1 MLKTSYSVHFPRV
14 LHFGSACRGLAASEA
29 DKLVSGEPVRMLLVV
44 SGTVAASGIGR
55 DFITMLGDRVAARY
69 CSVPHDPPLSVV
81 TEIIDLIR
89 QHRIN
94 VLLALGGG
102 SVMDA
107 SKAAA
112 LLSQGNSS
120 VKEYFEGT
128 IPLPEKVLP
137 MLALPT
143 TAGTGSESTPNA
155 VLTDT
160 DGHLKRAIRSGL
172 MVPAAAL
179 CDPDFTLDLPQRV
192 TAESGLDAL
201 TQALESYVSTGASEY
216 SRGLAEKATGLIL
229 KWLPEAWK
237 NGSNAEARLRM
248 AEGSMLGA
256 LAFAQSGLGAV
267 HGLAHPIGHLLNLP
281 HGFTCAVLLPH
292 ILEWNLPECQESLDK
307 LARNIGLQQA
317 NALLSQ
323 VKKLL
328 QILQI
333 PDHFAAFG
341 LTARDFPY
349 IVKTC
354 RSGSMKANPRPMSDA
369 EVDELLQKLAGA

>member
-1 MLKTSYSVHFPRV
+1 MSQPSYSVYFPRV
-14 LHFGSACRGLAASEA
+14 LHFGSGCRDLAAEEA
-29 DKLVSGEPVRMLLVV
+29 DKLVSGAPVRMLLVG
-44 SGTVAASGIGR
+44 SGTVSASEIGK
-55 DFITMLGDRVAARY
+55 DFIASLGNRVVARY
-69 CSVPHDPPLSVV
+69 CSVPHDPPLSTVS
-81 TEIIDLIR
+81 EIIDLIR

-112 LLSQGNSS
+112 LLSQGNGS
-120 VKEYFEGT
+120 VKEYFDGVL
-128 IPLPEKVLP
+128 PLPEKMLP

-143 TAGTGSESTPNA
+143 TAGTGSEITKNA

-160 DGHLKRAIRSGL
+160 EGHLKRAIRSPL
-172 MVPAAAL
+172 MVPAVAL
-179 CDPDFTLDLPQRV
+179 CDPDFTIDLPPKV

-201 TQALESYVSTGASEY
+201 TQALESYVSSGASEY
-216 SRGLAEKATGLIL
+216 SRSLAEKATGLIL

-237 NGSNAEARLRM
+237 HGGNAEARLRM

-292 ILEWNLPECQESLDK
+292 ILEWNLPACQESMDI

-317 NALLSQ
+317 TALLEQ

-328 QILQI
+328 KTLQI
-333 PDHFAAFG
+333 PDNFAAFG
-341 LTARDFPY
+341 LTAKDFPY
-349 IVKTC
+349 IVKNC

-369 EVDELLQKLAGA
+369 EVEQLLQKLAEA

>member
-1 MLKTSYSVHFPRV
+1 MSKTSYSVHFPRV
-14 LHFGSACRGLAASEA
+14 LHFGSGCRGLAASEA
-29 DKLVSGEPVRMLLVV
+29 DKLVSGESVRMLLVA
-44 SGTVAASGIGR
+44 SATVAASPMGL
-55 DFITMLGDRVAARY
+55 DFIASLGDRVAARY

-81 TEIIDLIR
+81 TEIIERIR
-89 QHRIN
+89 QDRIN
-94 VLLALGGG
+94 VLMALGGG

-112 LLSQGNSS
+112 LLSQGQAS
-120 VKEYFEGT
+120 VKEYFDGT
-128 IPLPEKVLP
+128 LPLPEKVLP

-143 TAGTGSESTPNA
+143 TSGTGSESTPNS

-160 DGHLKRAIRSGL
+160 EGHLKRAIRSGL

-179 CDPDFTLDLPQRV
+179 CDPDFTLELPPRV

-201 TQALESYVSTGASEY
+201 TQALESYVSIGASEY
-216 SRGLAEKATGLIL
+216 SRGLAEKASGLIL

-237 NGSNAEARLRM
+237 NGSHAEARLRM

-281 HGFTCAVLLPH
+281 HGFTCAVLLPQ
-292 ILEWNLPECQESLDK
+292 ILEWNLPECQKNMDV
-307 LARNIGLQQA
+307 LARNIGLKQSA
-317 NALLSQ
+317 DLLLQ

-328 QILQI
+328 QTLKI
-333 PDHFAAFG
+333 PDNFAAFG
-341 LTARDFPY
+341 LTAKDFPY
-349 IVKTC
+349 IVKNC

>member
-1 MLKTSYSVHFPRV
+1 
-14 LHFGSACRGLAASEA
+14 
-29 DKLVSGEPVRMLLVV
+29 
-44 SGTVAASGIGR
+44 
-55 DFITMLGDRVAARY
+55 
-69 CSVPHDPPLSVV
+69 
-81 TEIIDLIR
+81 
-89 QHRIN
+89 
-94 VLLALGGG
+94 
-102 SVMDA
+102 MDA

-112 LLSQGNSS
+112 LLSQGNGS
-120 VKEYFEGT
+120 VKEYFDGAL
-128 IPLPEKVLP
+128 PLPEKMLP

-143 TAGTGSESTPNA
+143 TAGTGSEITKNA

-160 DGHLKRAIRSGL
+160 EGHLKRAIRSPL
-172 MVPAAAL
+172 MVPAVAL
-179 CDPDFTLDLPQRV
+179 CDPDFTIDLPPKV

-201 TQALESYVSTGASEY
+201 TQALESYVSSGASEY

-229 KWLPEAWK
+229 KWLPEAWQH
-237 NGSNAEARLRM
+237 GGNAEARLRM

-292 ILEWNLPECQESLDK
+292 ILEWNLPACQESMDI

-317 NALLSQ
+317 TVLLDQ

-328 QILQI
+328 QTLQI
-333 PDHFAAFG
+333 PDNFAAFG
-341 LTARDFPY
+341 LTTKDFPY
-349 IVKTC
+349 IVKNC

-369 EVDELLQKLAGA
+369 EVEQLLQKLAEA

>member
-1 MLKTSYSVHFPRV
+1 MSQSSYSVYFPRV
-14 LHFGSACRGLAASEA
+14 LHFGSGCRDLAASEA
-29 DKLVSGEPVRMLLVV
+29 DKLVSGAPVRMLLVG
-44 SGTVAASGIGR
+44 SGTVSASEIGK
-55 DFITMLGDRVAARY
+55 DFIASLGSRVVARH
-69 CSVPHDPPLSVV
+69 CSVPHDPPLSTVS
-81 TEIIDLIR
+81 EIIDLIR

-102 SVMDA
+102 SVIDA

-112 LLSQGNSS
+112 LLAQGNGS
-120 VKEYFEGT
+120 VKEYFDGT
-128 IPLPEKVLP
+128 LPLPEKMLP

-143 TAGTGSESTPNA
+143 TAGTGAEITKNA

-160 DGHLKRAIRSGL
+160 EGHLKRAIRSPL

-179 CDPDFTLDLPQRV
+179 CDPDFTIDLPPKV

-201 TQALESYVSTGASEY
+201 TQALESYVSSGASEY

-229 KWLPEAWK
+229 KWLPEAWQ

-292 ILEWNLPECQESLDK
+292 ILEWNLPACQESMDI

-317 NALLSQ
+317 TALLEQ

-328 QILQI
+328 QTLQI
-333 PDHFAAFG
+333 PDNFAAFG
-341 LTARDFPY
+341 LTAKDFPY
-349 IVKTC
+349 IVKNC
-354 RSGSMKANPRPMSDA
+354 RSGSMKANPRAMSDA
-369 EVDELLQKLAGA
+369 EVEQLLQKLAT